1 MSVHIGS
8 ALNQMNPI
16 KIKGV
21 RKNKSEELEMEIE
34 LELEL
39 ELESGL
45 VCDFIPDFRV
55 QQNTSDIKSV
65 QWRLS
70 GPRTPIDVEF
80 LCEELSGEISTDTT
94 IFSGSNVRLLSE

>member
-8 ALNQMNPI
+8 VLNQLNHT
-16 KIKGV
+16 KTKGV
-21 RKNKSEELEMEIE
+21 RKNKSEEVEKEI
-34 LELEL
+34 EL

-55 QQNTSDIKSV
+55 QQNTSDIGAV
-65 QWRLS
+65 QWRLP

-94 IFSGSNVRLLSE
+94 IFSSPNVRLLPE

>member
-8 ALNQMNPI
+8 VLNQLNHS
-16 KIKGV
+16 KTKGV

-34 LELEL
+34 LELDC
-39 ELESGL
+39 GL
-45 VCDFIPDFRV
+45 VCDFVPDFRV
-55 QQNTSDIKSV
+55 QQNTSDIGAV

-94 IFSGSNVRLLSE
+94 IFSSPNVRLLPE

>member
-8 ALNQMNPI
+8 VLNQLNHS
-16 KIKGV
+16 KTKGV
-21 RKNKSEELEMEIE
+21 RKNKSEELEMEI
-34 LELEL
+34 EL

-55 QQNTSDIKSV
+55 QQNTSDIKFV

-94 IFSGSNVRLLSE
+94 IFSSPNVRLLSE

>member
-8 ALNQMNPI
+8 VLNRLNHT
-16 KIKGV
+16 KTKGV
-21 RKNKSEELEMEIE
+21 RKNKSEEVEMEI
-34 LELEL
+34 EL

-70 GPRTPIDVEF
+70 NTGTPINVEF
-80 LCEELSGEISTDTT
+80 LCNELQDEITIYPT
-94 IFSGSNVRLLSE
+94 IFSGPNV